1 MSLLGSKKELFPILA
16 MIFCFSTLSAQN
28 EENEEFFQDSV
39 WEEGG
44 EFNQEEDESY
54 TEDEEYYSSDFSDAD
69 VAYKTIQLSYIEGE
83 KVAGILRSMGYVVI
97 DFETMEG
104 TNENDPMI
112 IPSEMSAGLLSKG
125 SAQNAE
131 DLPIIIPLPETTNI
145 TLLEMQAEAAGGNV
159 EMGVELGGA
168 SLIYNTTGEPLQRLM
183 IIYNPKDPAALSK
196 LLNIITNELDV
207 PALQVIIEAL
217 VLEIDKEKVDQLGFN
232 FLAEGNMVST
242 GFPGLSSETGTFSP
256 YTLIMDKSLLG
267 AALDVEAQL
276 QALLSSK
283 EADILSRPSVLVL
296 DGRQARIVVGQQIPV
311 STSTATG
318 QNVVSSTDYL
328 PVGIVLNLRPRV
340 SNDRRTVTLQVETI
354 ISEATERIGI
364 GSIGTSVLSA
374 PVFNSRKVQTY
385 VQVSNR
391 TPFIIGGLISKK
403 KSTQEGKVPLI
414 GQIPFLG
421 RFFTY
426 SKEVENNRE
435 VIVVITPNIVEVQ
448 QNNFSR
454 VIPKDHELFQLLGNM
469 LFQNSYRV
477 KNSDVYDLGFVFNDK
492 SFMDTKNRINSIMS
506 SSPEKG
512 NALLF
517 EFNEVVDLTQIK
529 RLYEGYIPG
538 EEVMIKRMLYDI
550 IERNNY
556 YKHVKPQ
563 NILYWTADEDDPG
576 STNMNNFAENYIPFY
591 KEDAK
596 NNKGF
601 SLRFHLPELES
612 DEYLTRPIVEQSI
625 IDLGKDGSYKNLL
638 RELNGNSE
646 EPHILLYQN
655 NHERRLRE
663 VLILNRLIE
672 MNSDILEDLSNFK
685 PGIEII
691 LPAPETLEGEYFV
704 VDLNTARAFYE
715 INDFN
720 NVFDKRFLSEIKRI
734 NTLLDIW
741 EQ

>member
-1 MSLLGSKKELFPILA
+1 MSLLGSKRVLFSIVV
-16 MIFCFSTLSAQN
+16 MIFCFSNLSAQN
-28 EENEEFFQDSV
+28 EQNDEMFQDSV
-39 WEEGG
+39 WQENEEFSQ
-44 EFNQEEDESY
+44 EQEEDESY
-54 TEDEEYYSSDFSDAD
+54 SEDEQFYSGDLADAD
-69 VAYKTIQLSYIEGE
+69 VAYKTIQLSYIETE
-83 KVAGILRSMGYVVI
+83 KVAGILRAMGYVVI

-104 TNENDPMI
+104 TNTNDPMI
-112 IPSEMSAGLLSKG
+112 LPSETSMGLLFKG
-125 SAQNAE
+125 SAQNVE

-183 IIYNPKDPAALSK
+183 IIYNPKDTAGLSK

-217 VLEIDKEKVDQLGFN
+217 VLEIDKEKVYQLGFN
-232 FLAEGNMVST
+232 FLAEGNMVSS

-267 AALDVEAQL
+267 SALDVEAQL

-340 SNDRRTVTLQVETI
+340 SSDRRTVTLQVETI

-403 KSTQEGKVPLI
+403 KSTQEGKVPLL
-414 GQIPFLG
+414 GQIPLLG

-492 SFMDTKNRINSIMS
+492 TFIDTRDRINSIMN

-512 NALLF
+512 LEL
-517 EFNEVVDLTQIK
+517 NEVIDLTQVK

-550 IERNNY
+550 IERNDY

-563 NILYWTADEDDPG
+563 NVLYWTADQDDPG

-591 KEDAK
+591 KKDAK

-601 SLRFHLPELES
+601 SLRFHLPEFES
-612 DEYLTRPIVEQSI
+612 DDHLTRPIVEQSI
-625 IDLGKDGSYKNLL
+625 IDLGKDADYRKLL
-638 RELNGNSE
+638 RELNANSE
-646 EPHILLYQN
+646 EPNILLYESK
-655 NHERRLRE
+655 HEKRLYE

-672 MNSDILEDLSNFK
+672 MNGDILENMSKFL

-691 LPAPETLEGEYFV
+691 LPAPETLESEFFV
-704 VDLNTARAFYE
+704 IDLNTARSFYE

-741 EQ
+741 D

>member
-1 MSLLGSKKELFPILA
+1 MNLFGSKKVLFPILI
-16 MIFCFSTLSAQN
+16 MIFCFSKLSGQN
-28 EENEEFFQDSV
+28 EDFFADSV
-39 WEEGG
+39 WQENG
-44 EFNQEEDESY
+44 EFDQGEDGNY
-54 TEDEEYYSSDFSDAD
+54 TEDTQYYSSEFSDTD
-69 VAYKTIQLSYIEGE
+69 VAYKTIQLSYIEAE

-125 SAQNAE
+125 SAQNSE
-131 DLPIIIPLPETTNI
+131 DLPIVIPLPETTNI

-168 SLIYNTTGEPLQRLM
+168 SLIYNTTGEPLQRIM
-183 IIYNPKDPAALSK
+183 IIYDPKDPAALSK

-207 PALQVIIEAL
+207 PAIQVIIEAL

-340 SNDRRTVTLQVETI
+340 SGDRRTVTLQVETI

-403 KSTQEGKVPLI
+403 KSIQEGKVPLI
-414 GQIPFLG
+414 GKIPLLG

-492 SFMDTKNRINSIMS
+492 SYIDTHNRIKSIMDS
-506 SSPEKG
+506 MPEKG

-517 EFNEVVDLTQIK
+517 ELNEEIDLSQIK
-529 RLYEGYIPG
+529 RLYEGYMPG

-612 DEYLTRPIVEQSI
+612 EEHLTRPIVEQSI
-625 IDLGKDGSYKNLL
+625 INLGIDANYKGLL
-638 RELNGNSE
+638 RELNVNSE

-655 NHERRLRE
+655 SHERRLRE

-672 MNSDILEDLSNFK
+672 MNGDILEDLLNFK

-704 VDLNTARAFYE
+704 IDLNTARTFYE